1 MRSVEVDRGLFVPF
15 HSPEFVSLLGG
26 FNARDVV
33 EGMSAAQRQR
43 YLAWYATEFRLK
55 PLVLDF
61 YCPVCEQNFLP
72 PIDLDELL

>member
-1 MRSVEVDRGLFVPF
+1 MSCRTFVPF
-15 HSPEFVSLLGG
+15 HSPEFVSVLEGQR
-26 FNARDVV
+26 FIAVRARDAV

-43 YLAWYATEFRLK
+43 YLAWHATEFRLK

>member
-1 MRSVEVDRGLFVPF
+1 
-15 HSPEFVSLLGG
+15 
-26 FNARDVV
+26 
-33 EGMSAAQRQR
+33 MSAAQRQR
-43 YLAWYATEFRLK
+43 YLAWHATEFRLK

>member
-1 MRSVEVDRGLFVPF
+1 MSCRTFVPF
-15 HSPEFVSLLGG
+15 HSPEFISVLEGQRFVALRG
-26 FNARDVV
+26 RDLA
-33 EGMSAAQRQR
+33 EGMSEAQCHEFK
-43 YLAWYATEFRLK
+43 AWYATKFRLE